1 MTVWSG
7 DMETIADI
15 YGDEI
20 AQEIHDRF
28 PGLRFYVPQKVSE
41 NGAMAALS
49 EQAAAALIEQFGGG
63 HIYVQSKRRSFE
75 DTYRLIEELVDQG
88 LPTRDIALKLGI
100 TQAYVFQVRSK
111 AGAPK
116 ISSKP
121 DPRQRSLFD

>member
-20 AQEIHDRF
+20 AQEILDRF
-28 PGLRFYVPQKVSE
+28 PGLRFYVPKKVSTNSSLANLSKE
-41 NGAMAALS
+41 AAD
-49 EQAAAALIEQFGGG
+49 ALINQFGGG

-75 DTYRLIEELVDQG
+75 DTYRQIEDLVDKG
-88 LPTRDIALKLGI
+88 MSTRDIALKLGI

-116 ISSKP
+116 ISSKR
-121 DPRQRSLFD
+121 DPRQLPLFD